1 MKLTDENADYMDCRP
16 PTGEEVD
23 IDMVPEHM
31 RETVLK
37 RRAERAAAA
46 ARTAGNDNQA
56 SDT

>member
-1 MKLTDENADYMDCRP
+1 MDCRP